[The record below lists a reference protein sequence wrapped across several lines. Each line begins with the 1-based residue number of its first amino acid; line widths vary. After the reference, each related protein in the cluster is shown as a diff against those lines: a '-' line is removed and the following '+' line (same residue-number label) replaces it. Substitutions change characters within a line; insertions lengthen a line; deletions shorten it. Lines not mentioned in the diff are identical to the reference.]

1 MPLLEL
7 CLTAPDVVDEGFR
20 LPIPRV
26 AALEEEAYSV
36 EGHPR
41 TTAGTGLVGID
52 MEEQPV
58 HAETE
63 IAVEEG
69 FNHGGSLVPGAPDLS
84 ETFGLDDVLAV
95 DMGTADGIKH
105 VARLIVRR

>member
-1 MPLLEL
+1 MRLLS
-7 CLTAPDVVDEGFR
+7 
-20 LPIPRV
+20 
-26 AALEEEAYSV
+26 ALMV
-36 EGHPR
+36 ESWSESGNDRDSRPFLVSWKSNALSHPHGSTWMSFGNLWR
-41 TTAGTGLVGID
+41 SCNVTKL
-52 MEEQPV
+52 
-58 HAETE
+58 

-69 FNHGGSLVPGAPDLS
+69 FNHGRSLVPGASDLS